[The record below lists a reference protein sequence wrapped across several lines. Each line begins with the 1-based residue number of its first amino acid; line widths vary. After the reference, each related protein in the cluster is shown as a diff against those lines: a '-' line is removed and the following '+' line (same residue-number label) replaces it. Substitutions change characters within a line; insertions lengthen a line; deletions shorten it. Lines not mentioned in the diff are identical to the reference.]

1 MKGTLPRYRPVVVRK
16 VGMEEGPNA
25 SRSDLFFG
33 IENLGAQ
40 HLFFSSKETLS
51 FFCLVRVPGTFGYPV
66 PLRLNLIRQVAIFMT
81 LFLPPTDLKT
91 PVLLLGS

>member
-33 IENLGAQ
+33 IENFGAQ

-51 FFCLVRVPGTFGYPV
+51 LFCLVRLPGHFWIPNSPAPQLDPPGRNIYDFV
-66 PLRLNLIRQVAIFMT
+66 SAADRLQDSGA
-81 LFLPPTDLKT
+81 PPR
-91 PVLLLGS
+91 